1 MEEIKR
7 AKYKLINF
15 IKLIDIKSEQMK
27 NINEQ
32 IIIKNEQNIQEKRCK
47 YKIRSY
53 HNNSGS
59 LVSYKEYIKN
69 FRAQLQRSQQ
79 EENSDS
85 NNILE
90 QNKEVVNFLQQNKRN
105 IFKNILKS
113 FKRHIKN
120 CLDLELQRIYENLTE
135 GKWNF
140 QNIKKRIC
148 QNLKIDSR
156 CNLKMKNILKSEKK
170 SKIFIYYLTYSDKLW
185 LQNSRLLN
193 KEEYKK
199 YISLILK
206 ANQQNLLVAKT
217 QHYHKKK
224 KSNIK

>member
-7 AKYKLINF
+7 AKYKLIDF
-15 IKLIDIKSEQMK
+15 IKSIEIKGEK
-27 NINEQ
+27 INDTNKQ
-32 IIIKNEQNIQEKRCK
+32 IIIKNEQIIEEKRCK

-53 HNNSGS
+53 HNNSDS
-59 LVSYKEYIKN
+59 VISYKEYIKN
-69 FRAQLQRSQQ
+69 FRAQLYISQQ
-79 EENSDS
+79 EANSDS
-85 NNILE
+85 DNIFE
-90 QNKEVVNFLQQNKRN
+90 QNEEVDNFLLQNKRN

-120 CLDLELQRIYENLTE
+120 CLDLELQRIYENLIE

-156 CNLKMKNILKSEKK
+156 CNLKMKNLLKSEKQ
-170 SKIFIYYLTYSDKLW
+170 SKIFIYYLTHSDELW
-185 LQNSRLLN
+185 LQHSRLQN

-206 ANQQNLLVAKT
+206 ANEQNLLVEKT

-224 KSNIK
+224 QLNVK